1 MSIAHKCDICG
12 ATVDSLKNAH
22 WSTLEVENCISG
34 GFAKDKM
41 DICNSC
47 RSRLEEFRECLV
59 YGEFKIDKHYYTQVH
74 TVKELIYFVLHGG
87 E

>member
-22 WSTLEVENCISG
+22 WSTLEVENCIPG
-34 GFAKDKM
+34 GFAKHKM

-47 RSRLEEFRECLV
+47 RSRLQEFREFLV
-59 YGEFKIDKHYYTQVH
+59 YDKPKIGKDYYIQAD
-74 TVKELIYFVLHGG
+74 TVNQLIYFILHGG
-87 E
+87 R